1 MKMLTKMITA
11 GILCVMPVIAAT
23 AQTSTLTVK
32 LDGLAEGDTV
42 ALVLIDGDNRKPTFE
57 APVAEGKA
65 VINIDIP
72 GERGFYPMVNGLYT
86 GETIALGKGENAVMT
101 GQVQRQKQSC
111 PVSGMKIEGSPTYSL
126 YMSKRVDRKALNV
139 KYEEYHKNPVLDK
152 MSKFKRGSDEWKA
165 LAESEDYK
173 KFEAD
178 EKAFFEEVERQFN
191 AAVTGAR
198 DSWVGPF
205 IMLTEYSYLTEQ
217 QLPQWEQFTDEAKQ
231 SFYGKITH
239 DKIVPP
245 SMVGQKMPDFTFTDH
260 ATKREMTLYKV
271 LKENKY
277 VLLDFWASWCRP
289 CRAEI
294 PNIKTQYEKYSA
306 KGFGVVSISADKKE
320 ADWLKALGE
329 EKLPWLND
337 RDTDAKGIADLYKV
351 QYYPT
356 IYLLDTDG
364 RVVEKDIRGEKLAEK
379 LAELFAQ

>member
-11 GILCVMPVIAAT
+11 GILCAMPVIAAT

-32 LDGLAEGDTV
+32 LDGLADGDTV
-42 ALVLIDGDNRKPTFE
+42 ALVLIDGNNRKPTFK
-57 APVAEGKA
+57 APVAGGKA
-65 VINIDIP
+65 VINFDIP

-101 GQVQRQKQSC
+101 GQMQRQERMSS
-111 PVSGMKIEGSPTYSL
+111 VSGMKIEGSPTYSL
-126 YMSKRVDRKALNV
+126 YLSKRLDRNALNV
-139 KYEEYHKNPVLDK
+139 KYNEYHKNPVCEK
-152 MSKFKRGSDEWKA
+152 MNTVKRDSEEWKA
-165 LAESEDYK
+165 LMASDDYK

-178 EKAFFEEVERQFN
+178 EKAFFTEIERQFN
-191 AAVTGAR
+191 EAITGAR

-205 IMLTEYSYLTEQ
+205 TMLTEYSYLTEQ
-217 QLPQWEQFTDEAKQ
+217 QLPQWEQFTDEVKQ

-260 ATKREMTLYKV
+260 ATKSEMTLYKV
-271 LKENKY
+271 LKDKKY

-294 PNIKTQYEKYSA
+294 PNIKAQYEKYNA

-320 ADWLKALGE
+320 TDWLKALGE

-356 IYLLDTDG
+356 IYLLDADG
-364 RVVEKDIRGEKLAEK
+364 RVVEKDIRGKKLAEK
-379 LAELFAQ
+379 LTKLFE

>member
-1 MKMLTKMITA
+1 MKMLKKMITA
-11 GILCVMPVIAAT
+11 GMLCAMPVLAAT

-32 LDGLAEGDTV
+32 LDGLADGDTV
-42 ALVLIDGDNRKPTFE
+42 ALALIDGYNLKPTFK
-57 APVAEGKA
+57 APVAGGKA
-65 VINIDIP
+65 VINFDIP
-72 GERGFYPMVNGLYT
+72 GERGFYPMVNGLFT
-86 GETIALGKGENAVMT
+86 GKTIALGKGENAVMT
-101 GQVQRQKQSC
+101 GRVERQQEHNW
-111 PVSGMKIEGSPTYSL
+111 IENLVVDGSPTYSL
-126 YMSKRVDRKALNV
+126 YASKRVDRNALNV
-139 KYEEYHKNPVLDK
+139 KYDEYHKNPVCEK
-152 MSKFKRGSDEWKA
+152 MNTVKRGTDEWKA
-165 LAESEDYK
+165 LMASDDYK

-178 EKAFFEEVERQFN
+178 EKAFFEEVERQYT
-191 AAVTGAR
+191 AAIIGAR

-217 QLPQWEQFTDEAKQ
+217 QLPQWEQFTDEVKQ

-239 DKIVPP
+239 EKIVPS
-245 SMVGQKMPDFTFTDH
+245 SMAGKKMPDFTFTDH

-294 PNIKTQYEKYSA
+294 PNIKAQYEKYNA

-320 ADWLKALGE
+320 ADWLKALNE

-356 IYLLDTDG
+356 IYLLDADG
-364 RVVEKDIRGEKLAEK
+364 RVVEKDIRGKKLAEK
-379 LAELFAQ
+379 LTKLFE